1 MSEQAEEALETQA
14 LDRYECRACG
24 YVYEPEKG
32 DDKYDIPAGTD
43 FKDLPINW
51 KCPVCNEPLYGDEKL
66 ETHHIVPVASGGSD
80 DHRNLQH
87 LHKACHKQV
96 HSKSKRNRSK

>member
-43 FKDLPINW
+43 FKDLQLNFRFKITF
-51 KCPVCNEPLYGDEKL
+51 KTLLYID
-66 ETHHIVPVASGGSD
+66 
-80 DHRNLQH
+80 
-87 LHKACHKQV
+87 
-96 HSKSKRNRSK
+96 KSVIIQ